1 MSRYEVKESIKA
13 VIDSIDDAIDEL
25 PSSPYS
31 CSAIQLQI
39 ATELQ
44 TSRAR
49 MMQVLSQVNLID
61 DEGI

>member
-1 MSRYEVKESIKA
+1 MSKYEVKEAVKA

-31 CSAIQLQI
+31 CSTFQLQI
-39 ATELQ
+39 ATELH

-49 MMQVLSQVNLID
+49 MMQVLAQINLTD
-61 DEGI
+61 DEGM

>member
-1 MSRYEVKESIKA
+1 MSKHEVKESIKA

-31 CSAIQLQI
+31 CSSIQLQI
-39 ATELQ
+39 ATELH

-49 MMQVLSQVNLID
+49 MMQVLAQVNLID
-61 DEGI
+61 DEGM

>member
-25 PSSPYS
+25 PSSLYS

-39 ATELQ
+39 ATELH

-49 MMQVLSQVNLID
+49 MMQVLSQVNLTD
-61 DEGI
+61 DEGM